1 MSIKRLLLF
10 VVLTGS
16 ISVLMACGSRSE
28 DHCDV
33 QSLEGG
39 YELVFCDDFTADDLD
54 ENTWTGA
61 NQVRH
66 GSSDVFYSK
75 RSENVRIKDGK
86 LVLTALPTPIG
97 EGANFGYMPY
107 TSARLETKGKFD
119 FTYGHIIV
127 SAKTAP
133 GLGTWPAI
141 WMLPT
146 DNHYGTWPGS
156 GEIDIMEYYGKRP
169 DLVSTA
175 YHTSKYN
182 HMNTSIGTI
191 ARTTPVPD
199 AASTFNTYEL
209 IWTAESLTWK
219 INGDEVQTYRFRNR
233 LETNNASYDEA
244 WPFDRDFHLII
255 NLGMGDAGGS
265 GAGEI
270 DPDALPTTFEID
282 YVKVYQIDHE
292 THDQEPPSAP
302 LNIERS
308 VLNTDYVLWERSEDD
323 MGIAHY
329 EIRLDDTFVTT
340 VPVNSYRF
348 NHVDLSAYAL
358 LQIRAVDFTGKT
370 SAWST
375 YDLSESI

>member
-10 VVLTGS
+10 VVLMGS
-16 ISVLMACGSRSE
+16 TCVLMACGSRGE
-28 DHCDV
+28 DHCGV

-39 YELVFCDDFTADDLD
+39 YELVFCDDFKAETLDDD
-54 ENTWTGA
+54 IWTKA
-61 NQVRH
+61 NQIRH

-75 RSENVRIKDGK
+75 REENVTVKDGK
-86 LVLTALPTPIG
+86 LVLTALPTPVG

-146 DNHYGTWPGS
+146 HNIYGTWPDS

-175 YHTSKYN
+175 FHTSKYN
-182 HMNTSIGTI
+182 HMNTSIDQI
-191 ARTTPVPD
+191 ARTTKVD
-199 AASTFNTYEL
+199 QAASTFNTYEL
-209 IWTAESLTWK
+209 IWTPELLTWK
-219 INGDEVQTYRFRNR
+219 INGVEVQTYRFKNR
-233 LETNNASYDEA
+233 FETNNPSYDVA
-244 WPFDRDFHLII
+244 WPFDQDFHLII

-270 DPDALPTTFEID
+270 DADALPTTFEID

-292 THDQEPPSAP
+292 MHDQKPPSP
-302 LNIERS
+302 PQNIERS
-308 VLNTDYVLWERSEDD
+308 VLNTDYFLWDRGEDD
-323 MGIAHY
+323 FGIAYY
-329 EIRLDDTFVTT
+329 EIYLDDSFVTT
-340 VPVNSYRF
+340 VPVNAYRF
-348 NHVDLSAYAL
+348 NDRDLNEYA
-358 LQIRAVDFTGKT
+358 QFRIRSVDFSGHM
-370 SAWST
+370 SEWNVF
-375 YDLSESI
+375 DLN